1 MKLDQSIYNR
11 EYHAKKRAQGVITA
25 QRLREI
31 LSYDPETGL
40 FVYRT
45 QRGRSRAGSKA
56 GTVQGDGRININLE
70 GRVYRAHRLAWLYM
84 TGEWPAQEIDHKD
97 TDPGNNRWVNLRNT
111 SSTVNKQNIQKAP
124 NGKIYSRL
132 LGAHWCKQSRVWK
145 SSIRVNKKRVYLGV
159 FASEQEAHEA
169 YIAAKR
175 IVHEGCLI

>member
-1 MKLDQSIYNR
+1 MRLEKSIYNR
-11 EYHAKKRAQGVITA
+11 DYHAKKRAQGVITA
-25 QRLREI
+25 KRLREI

-56 GTVQGDGRININLE
+56 GTVQSDGRININLE

-97 TDPGNNRWVNLRNT
+97 TDPGNNKWSNLRNA

-124 NGKIYSRL
+124 TGKIYSRL
-132 LGAHWCKQSRVWK
+132 LGAHWCKQGQLWK
-145 SSIRVNKKRVYLGV
+145 SSIRINKKSVYLGV

-169 YIAAKR
+169 YIVAKR
-175 IVHEGCLI
+175 TFHEGCLI